1 MDLEKQ
7 VKLVYWLPG
16 RVCLRLGLL
25 DDRPQVADELRE
37 ALEEV
42 PGINS
47 VKVVPEK
54 ARVVVRFDRKQATG
68 PEASAAMRDVLLR
81 FYPDID
87 AAQAHKLA
95 KRYFPKLDK
104 AKVDEWLHKA

>member
-1 MDLEKQ
+1 
-7 VKLVYWLPG
+7 
-16 RVCLRLGLL
+16 
-25 DDRPQVADELRE
+25 
-37 ALEEV
+37 
-42 PGINS
+42 
-47 VKVVPEK
+47 
-54 ARVVVRFDRKQATG
+54 VRFDRKQATG

-87 AAQAHKLA
+87 SAQAHKLA